1 MVGGPVAFEHGA
13 ERSAARGA
21 GARGQWVERETYV
34 MGTTLRARVEA
45 ESRASGIAAIEA
57 AFNEVRRLDGVLST
71 WREGTEMARLNAAP
85 AGVWF
90 RASGELFSL
99 LREARACWTETGGAF
114 DPAVGPL
121 VTAWDLRGAGRRPS
135 AAEHAASVAES
146 GFHHFELDGFRGAVR
161 RTSAGA
167 WIDTGGFGKGA
178 ALRAAKVALL
188 EAGVRSALLD
198 FGGQLLAFGSE
209 EGGGGSGWRIAVA
222 DPSRRGEPA
231 AWLVLD
237 DASAATTAAS
247 ERFVSVDGE
256 RLGHV
261 LDPRSGRPVAAWG
274 SVTVVAEDPLIA
286 DALSTALF
294 VMGPD
299 AGMRWVSGRDGVRAL
314 FLEETPRGLEAT
326 WSPSLDVTTKTYA
339 SKGEG

>member
-1 MVGGPVAFEHGA
+1 
-13 ERSAARGA
+13 
-21 GARGQWVERETYV
+21 
-34 MGTTLRARVEA
+34 MGTTLRARVES
-45 ESRASGIAAIEA
+45 ETRESGIAAIEA
-57 AFNEVRRLDGVLST
+57 AFGEVRRLEGVLST
-71 WREGTEMARLNAAP
+71 WRDGTEMARLNAAP

-99 LREARACWTETGGAF
+99 LREARGWWSETGGAF

-121 VTAWDLRGAGRRPS
+121 VTAWDLRGQGGGGRRPA
-135 AAEHAASVAES
+135 AAELAAALAES
-146 GFHHFELDGFRGAVR
+146 GFGHFELDEFRGAIR
-161 RTSAGA
+161 RTREGA

-178 ALRAAKVALL
+178 ALRAGKVALL

-209 EGGGGSGWRIAVA
+209 EGGSGWRIVVA

-231 AWLVLD
+231 ARLVLH

-247 ERFVSVDGE
+247 ERFVAVDGE

-274 SVTVVAEDPLIA
+274 SVTVVAEDPLAA

-299 AGMRWVSGRDGVRAL
+299 AGMEWLSGREDVRAL
-314 FLEETPRGLEAT
+314 FLVETAEGVEARRGGRWGRTALREER
-326 WSPSLDVTTKTYA
+326 
-339 SKGEG
+339 